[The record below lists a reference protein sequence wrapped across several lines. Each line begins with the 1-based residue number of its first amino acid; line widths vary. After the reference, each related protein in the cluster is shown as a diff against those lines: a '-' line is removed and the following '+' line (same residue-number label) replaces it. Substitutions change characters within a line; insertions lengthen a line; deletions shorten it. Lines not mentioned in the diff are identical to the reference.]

1 MQTNNYRKYL
11 RQILHYLKI
20 SVFILIILILFY
32 LLERFILYNTL
43 NLLFFLIIPK
53 AISIIPIKL
62 ISIISLISLHLIF
75 ARIVILSI
83 IFPQGG
89 IFKKILAYDEFSNF
103 IQSFR
108 CSKYFNRS
116 SKRDIEEY
124 ISKLEQF
131 KIAYSKVKSQFKS
144 FEINNQEIDAELNEV
159 FDKYNKYIYNSQL
172 ETKNDLISSVEKFSK
187 KLEYYRGFNYFQIL
201 FIFKFDEALLLMEEY
216 MMNNFET
223 HFVQK
228 INIGKDFDIYLLSP
242 KKKNENKILT
252 IYCNPNDICSEF
264 YANEQEYIEFYLKEI
279 NSTIIL
285 WDYYGYGLRKGLTTF
300 ARIDKDIDI
309 LSKYIKNN
317 YNDYKIIVHG
327 YSIGGYSSIKLCQR
341 FENELLVSDRTFG
354 DIDKIAGTIDYYY
367 SGKPLELIY
376 KILFPKF
383 IIHSDNVDDYIS
395 LSKDKKII
403 FFDENDELISYNP
416 ASLVFNIT
424 KKYYTEIIRKKLFK
438 FQEYKTLIEQTNN
451 IENELKEL
459 KIKCESKHL
468 NHFDEKFKIFIQYLF
483 NNINSFEEFFMFFII
498 FGYPFN
504 KYKEITYD
512 DDKFNKIYL
521 DMPKIFL
528 NFAIKYKNELNYKI
542 LDLIKILNFLFI
554 KCNLKSEINDNDIFK
569 MNYEENVDKSFD
581 LNESTLNELHKYF
594 GYVHRVRCG
603 HNGDLN
609 DKDFKF
615 IKRFLIKNKIV

>member
-1 MQTNNYRKYL
+1 MQINNYRKYM
-11 RQILHYLKI
+11 RQILYYLKI
-20 SVFILIILILFY
+20 SVSILIILILFY
-32 LLERFILYNTL
+32 SLERFILYNTL
-43 NLLFFLIIPK
+43 HLLFTLIIPK
-53 AISIIPIKL
+53 TIRVIPIKL
-62 ISIISLISLHLIF
+62 ISIISLISFHVIL

-89 IFKKILAYDEFSNF
+89 IFKRILAYYEFSNF
-103 IQSFR
+103 ICSFR
-108 CSKYFNRS
+108 CPKYFKSS
-116 SKRDIEEY
+116 SKKEIEEY

-131 KIAYSKVKSQFKS
+131 KIAYTKVKSKFKS
-144 FEINNQEIDAELNEV
+144 FEINNHEIDAELNEV
-159 FDKYNKYIYNSQL
+159 FGKYNKYICNVNF
-172 ETKNDLISSVEKFSK
+172 ETENDLISSVEKFSK

-201 FIFKFDEALLLMEEY
+201 FIFKFDETLLLMEEY
-216 MMNNFET
+216 MMNSFET
-223 HFVQK
+223 HFVKK
-228 INIGKDFDIYLLSP
+228 INIGKDLDIYLLSP
-242 KKKNENKILT
+242 KENNENKILT
-252 IYCNPNDICSEF
+252 IYCNPNDVCSEF
-264 YANEQEYIEFYLKEI
+264 YTNEQEYIEFYLENL

-300 ARIDKDIDI
+300 SQIDKDVDI

-341 FENELLVSDRTFG
+341 FENVLLVSDRTFG
-354 DIDKIAGTIDYYY
+354 DIDKIAGTLDYYY

-383 IIHSDNVDDYIS
+383 IIHNDNVDDYIS

-424 KKYYTEIIRKKLFK
+424 KKYYNEIIRPKLFK
-438 FQEYKTLIEQTNN
+438 FQEYKTLIEQPNN

-459 KIKCESKHL
+459 SIKCESMK
-468 NHFDEKFKIFIQYLF
+468 FDEKLKSFIQHLF

-504 KYKEITYD
+504 KNKEITY

-521 DMPKIFL
+521 DMPIIFL
-528 NFAIKYKNELNYKI
+528 SFAIKYKNELNNKI

-554 KCNLKSEINDNDIFK
+554 KCNLKSEINDNDIIK
-569 MNYEENVDKSFD
+569 MNYEENASKSFD
-581 LNESTLNELHKYF
+581 INESILNELHKYF
-594 GYVHRVRCG
+594 GYVHRVHCG
-603 HNGDLN
+603 HNGDLEYS
-609 DKDFKF
+609 DYKF
-615 IKRFLIKNKIV
+615 IKGFLIKNKIV